1 MTAAMVVAMMVAIM
15 VGITVAMVV
24 GITVAMVVTMV
35 VAMVVTMVAAMV
47 VAITGE
53 EDEGVI
59 IETRQQA
66 VDSRYRYWNFS
77 ATAHRICRT
86 NRGDRDSNWCWPK

>member
-1 MTAAMVVAMMVAIM
+1 MTVAMLVAIMVTMIVAIIMAMVVAM
-15 VGITVAMVV
+15 
-24 GITVAMVVTMV
+24 VVTTV

-47 VAITGE
+47 VAITGVE
-53 EDEGVI
+53 EEGAI

-86 NRGDRDSNWCWPK
+86 TRGDRDSNWCWPK

>member
-1 MTAAMVVAMMVAIM
+1 MTVAMVVAIM
-15 VGITVAMVV
+15 AGITVAMVV
-24 GITVAMVVTMV
+24 AIT

-47 VAITGE
+47 VAITGG

-66 VDSRYRYWNFS
+66 VDSIYRFWNVS
-77 ATAHRICRT
+77 AIAHRICRT
-86 NRGDRDSNWCWPK
+86 NRGDRDLNWCWPK

>member
-1 MTAAMVVAMMVAIM
+1 VAMAVTMVM
-15 VGITVAMVV
+15 
-24 GITVAMVVTMV
+24 AMVVTMV
-35 VAMVVTMVAAMV
+35 VAMVVPMVVTMVVVMV

-53 EDEGVI
+53 EDEGAI

-66 VDSRYRYWNFS
+66 VDSRYRFWNFS

-86 NRGDRDSNWCWPK
+86 TRGDRDSNWCWPK